1 MLQGEII
8 YSQSSLIGGRVIQ
21 TTKSFGRVDSPKTN
35 FCITVEYM
43 LLFGRCI
50 FLAMFGLE

>member
-8 YSQSSLIGGRVIQ
+8 YSLSSLIGGRVIQ